1 VKITFK
7 HRISNYLSSDMQNE
21 FNRFVRDVEYIRPS
35 FFLSK
40 LPKGQIASHQGP
52 LGVVIDAAGNRTIV
66 ISMKDT

>member
-1 VKITFK
+1 
-7 HRISNYLSSDMQNE
+7 MQNE